1 MLLGPSSWLHL
12 SPETVLDVAGSCCSA
27 DNTLITRR
35 SFAGQHWHSHGY
47 QGDNTGVTTTPGGAQ
62 PRVVR
67 SLVYPLGFEQE
78 DDGGLK
84 VVRVAHLYRASVLA
98 DGGYESNGPSEPG
111 DADDDEF
118 RRTWLKDK
126 SHPLTGRPL
135 KIEKLELP
143 RGSIAC
149 VLGHVPHAVSPRPEG
164 RGSRLCTLLA
174 YRQPGPVG
182 STLADGT
189 LVSSSVPLAASPPFL
204 HADFLHLCAHRI
216 RRGRSR
222 RMRTRGASLAS
233 QRARRTCSA
242 STSRRVHV
250 ESWRLCCIRIEY
262 RER

>member
-1 MLLGPSSWLHL
+1 M
-12 SPETVLDVAGSCCSA
+12 
-27 DNTLITRR
+27 
-35 SFAGQHWHSHGY
+35 
-47 QGDNTGVTTTPGGAQ
+47 DNTGVTTTPGGAQ

-84 VVRVAHLYRASVLA
+84 VVRGAHLYRASVLA

-135 KIEKLELP
+135 EIEKLELP

-189 LVSSSVPLAASPPFL
+189 LVSSSAPLL
-204 HADFLHLCAHRI
+204 
-216 RRGRSR
+216 RRCIS
-222 RMRTRGASLAS
+222 TR
-233 QRARRTCSA
+233 
-242 STSRRVHV
+242 
-250 ESWRLCCIRIEY
+250 
-262 RER
+262 